1 MASDVNALTDA
12 LAEAASEEEV
22 AEATSTEASAESE
35 VEETDDKGKPKPG
48 KGAQARIQELVA
60 ARKKLESDLNTYQAD
75 LKKKDSEV
83 GDLLKMLQQ
92 KEADSRTIQAIKD
105 LHARDEKWRST
116 IEKLDKALKGEAVE
130 PEEIAE
136 SKDKGDESTDYA
148 KVRDLLKT
156 TQDQLESK
164 VAEQRAQLI
173 LDKVDRIVDK
183 YMANLPDGYGDEDR
197 RILQETLSDHIDWD
211 AINAKPDD
219 LQKFVQAGVQ
229 RVINWYGKP
238 KGAPAASPKDAPDG
252 APVQQPPDP
261 KAKLEGLLKR
271 DYGKAKIIETKEG
284 GKRFEPAVSDDAFV
298 ADLAEALRAARQSA
312 GR

>member
-1 MASDVNALTDA
+1 MASDVNDLKDA
-12 LAEAASEEEV
+12 LAEAAAEEEV
-22 AEATSTEASAESE
+22 AEAPSTEANAE
-35 VEETDDKGKPKPG
+35 VEETEGKPKPG

-105 LHARDEKWRST
+105 LHARDDKWRAT
-116 IEKLDKALKGEAVE
+116 IEKLDKALKGEEVE
-130 PEEIAE
+130 PEEVAE
-136 SKDKGDESTDYA
+136 TKGDKKEENQDLA
-148 KVRDLLKT
+148 KVKDLLKD
-156 TQDQLESK
+156 TQDKLQSQ

-173 LDKVDRIVDK
+173 LDKVDRVVDR

-219 LQKFVQAGVQ
+219 LQKHVAAGVQ

-238 KGAPAASPKDAPDG
+238 KGAPAAAPKDAPDG

-261 KAKLEGLLKR
+261 KAKLESLLKK
-271 DYGKAKIIETKEG
+271 DYGKAKIVETKEG
-284 GKRFEPAVSDDAFV
+284 GRRFEPAVSDDHFV